1 MANRTIL
8 ALWGKDNRGKSIT
21 LRLLLDELK
30 NAGGDVISQK
40 DLGYPDVRCVLRY
53 LGRTVGL
60 TTRGDTRGVLAEDFA
75 FLGECDLYIC
85 ATRSK
90 DSSCDFVREQTQ
102 NGTLIWCGKE
112 TLTDETGS
120 FTFPPHLYNL
130 LNRSQAANL
139 LHIVQELLSGM
150 TKGGVYTCVSEKD
163 C

>member
-8 ALWGKDNRGKSIT
+8 ALWDKGNRGKSAT

-30 NAGGDVISQK
+30 NAGGTVKSRE

-53 LGRTVGL
+53 LGKTVGL
-60 TTRGDTRGVLAEDFA
+60 TTRGDTRGVLEEDFA

-90 DSSCDFVREQTQ
+90 DGSCDFVKEQAQ

-112 TLTDETGS
+112 TLTDETGT
-120 FTFPPHLYNL
+120 FAFPPHLYDL

-150 TKGGVYTCVSEKD
+150 TKGGASTCASEKD